1 MFNLLHVVLP
11 PSSLPSIGFQGVF
24 FFFAPDPGLS
34 FPLITNTGLKLGCTN
49 QETKMIS
56 QL

>member
-24 FFFAPDPGLS
+24 FFFFLPLIQAFP
-34 FPLITNTGLKLGCTN
+34 FPLLQTLDSNWDVQTKKLK
-49 QETKMIS
+49 
-56 QL
+56 